1 MVNIISSATP
11 TVEDI
16 IELIDSGVAEFMNQ
30 KLCDS
35 EKVTNVLLDIRN
47 LVSLNSNQESQI

>member
-1 MVNIISSATP
+1 MVNTINSATP

-16 IELIDSGVAEFMNQ
+16 IELIDSGVTEFMNQ

-47 LVSLNSNQESQI
+47 LVSLNNNQES

>member
-1 MVNIISSATP
+1 MVNIITSATP

-16 IELIDSGVAEFMNQ
+16 IGLIDSGVAEFMNQ

-35 EKVTNVLLDIRN
+35 EKVTNMLLDIRN
-47 LVSLNSNQESQI
+47 LVSLNNNQESQI